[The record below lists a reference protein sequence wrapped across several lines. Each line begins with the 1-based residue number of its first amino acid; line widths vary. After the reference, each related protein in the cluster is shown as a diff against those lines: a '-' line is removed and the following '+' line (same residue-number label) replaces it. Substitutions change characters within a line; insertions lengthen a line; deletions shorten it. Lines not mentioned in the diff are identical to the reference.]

1 MTLESCKVGKKSVGR
16 FEGCKIKRLT
26 GNSYLLSAHQAHRLK
41 EFRSGE
47 LADFVLPQLEME
59 KRRSPLVSIPPF
71 GRGFSRHGVF
81 RSDGVW
87 AAQERMLTPPVH
99 RLDEPTGI
107 SLGMVASPQCPLPF
121 RPANHCNSATS
132 CRFSTSGLPVTP
144 PEP

>member
-87 AAQERMLTPPVH
+87 ATQERMLTPPRSSPRGAHRDIPRHGCVPAVH
-99 RLDEPTGI
+99 
-107 SLGMVASPQCPLPF
+107 
-121 RPANHCNSATS
+121 
-132 CRFSTSGLPVTP
+132 
-144 PEP
+144 